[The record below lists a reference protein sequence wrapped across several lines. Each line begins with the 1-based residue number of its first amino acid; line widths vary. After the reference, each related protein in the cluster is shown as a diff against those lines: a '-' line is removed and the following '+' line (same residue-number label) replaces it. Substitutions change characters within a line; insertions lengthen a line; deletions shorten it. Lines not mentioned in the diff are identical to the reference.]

1 MTEQNATAIDESSIS
16 SLQVS
21 FEEDYLRQL
30 KDIENEDYQNSLP
43 KGGTSAPLMDDESS
57 TGLKR
62 ELNIEGGLKAK
73 KNLMFDITDVSVF
86 RLYFHLS
93 EPFEYFLMILGFIGS
108 LAAGASNPVMAYLTG
123 STTSDASSGTQDNIN
138 SMTEEQKQIFFA
150 EFKKTMDKKVREF
163 LYYGAAA
170 FVATFMS
177 NCFWEY
183 AALRQM
189 HHLKEK
195 YFARILMQE
204 QGWFDQNN
212 AYEFATKVQVQL
224 EQIELGVGEKFGT
237 IVECTATFIAGL
249 IIAFFSSWKLTLII
263 LCVAPFLA
271 ICLIYMVYSMRKFLF
286 LSRKAYETAGGV
298 AEEVLYNIKT
308 VVSFGHFDFEKQRFG
323 HYIDLVHKLDTRA
336 GFKMS
341 IASAGVNF
349 FYFMSYFA
357 AIMYARTLLTKDD
370 NNLKPGDVMTVCFA
384 TTMAV
389 SSFGMMAPNINIIQE
404 ACIAASDYFTLLN
417 RKEQIETSQ
426 SDYKPPRDSIK
437 GRIEFKNIQF
447 IYPSDENKK
456 KILDDLNLV
465 FEPGQKVALVGES
478 GCGKSTTV
486 NLIER
491 LYEPSSGEILL
502 DGVNINKYDLHY
514 LRSLIGYV
522 QQEPVLFNSPI
533 RDNIIFGRQE
543 LIDKEFGGDSEQLI
557 KSACKEAY
565 AKEFIDKF
573 PEKYDYVVGVKGSK
587 LSGGQKQRIAIA
599 RAILCKPKIL
609 ILDEA
614 TSALDNK
621 SEKKVQ
627 KALDNISNKNV
638 TTVIIAHRLSTIQ
651 NADVI
656 YAIKDGKVLEKGT
669 HEELLKLNGYYAGM
683 VKSQMDGTQKRKE
696 SLNKRD
702 RNSSVFSI
710 MSSNLEED
718 SDKGD
723 EIKKEKPK
731 KKKKLISV
739 QRGRIFSLYRNRKM
753 LVFLASLAS
762 FFAGAVMP
770 SAGFNLSNCI
780 NAFASGD
787 KDKIKKRGLFHACMY
802 LVIAVCSA
810 GFMMLK
816 IRNFRII
823 GSHLACSMRKLVIN
837 KYLGMHMGF
846 FDKEENAPGALLARL
861 SIDTTQLHCLILIM
875 IGDIVQ
881 TAGSVIVGFV
891 LGLIKDYR
899 LMLIALCFMPFI
911 IISNVVSHYT
921 KQGGRDSYRQINIE
935 AGGILSECV
944 INTKTIFSFNFQKEA
959 VRMYLKVLDL
969 AKKDFLRDAVLK
981 GIIIGIG
988 IFSTFCSKATIY
1000 HFASVFIRNETLV
1013 FEDMTVCVALSVT
1026 VSIGCA
1032 NGLRGL
1038 VFISQA
1044 QKSFDSIFRI
1054 LDTKTEI
1061 DVSKEG
1067 NENKISAKNI
1077 KGKIEFK
1084 NVTFAYP
1091 TKPDLNVLKGISF
1104 TIYPGQAAALVG
1116 YSGCGKSTIIQLLER
1131 FYDVQDGHGEIL
1143 IDDVNIKDYNL
1154 LELREKI
1161 GLVSQEPVLF
1171 KRSVYENILY
1181 GDLNANKD
1189 EVLEAAK
1196 RAHIE
1201 KFFDKDQMGT
1211 KEDPVS
1217 GGEKQRLAIARVFL
1231 KNPVILL
1238 LDEATSA
1245 LDKESEVEVQKSLF
1259 ELQKFRTS
1267 VSIAHR
1273 LSTIVDS
1280 DIIFVIENGN
1290 IVEQGKHQELLDLH
1304 GKYMTLYKLSNMQ

>member
-1 MTEQNATAIDESSIS
+1 MTEQNENTDESIS
-16 SLQVS
+16 SLKVS

-30 KDIENEDYQNSLP
+30 QDLENQNYIPTGST
-43 KGGTSAPLMDDESS
+43 GVPLIDDESS

-62 ELNIEGGLKAK
+62 ELNIEGGQKAK
-73 KNLMFDITDVSVF
+73 KNLMFDIKDVSVF

-93 EPFEYFLMILGFIGS
+93 EPLEYLLMILGFIGS
-108 LAAGASNPVMAYLTG
+108 VAAGAANPLMAYLTG
-123 STTSDASSGTQDNIN
+123 STTSEASSGTQGNID
-138 SMTEEQKQIFFA
+138 SMNDEEKKTFFA
-150 EFKKTMDKKVREF
+150 EFKKSMDKKVKEF
-163 LYYGAAA
+163 MYYGIAA

-177 NCFWEY
+177 NFFWEY
-183 AALRQM
+183 ASLRQM

-237 IVECTATFIAGL
+237 IVECIATFVAGL
-249 IIAFFSSWKLTLII
+249 IIAFFASWKLTLII

-271 ICLIYMVYSMRKFLF
+271 ISIIYMVSSMRKFIF

-323 HYIDLVHKLDTRA
+323 HYIDLVHRLDTQA
-336 GFKMS
+336 GCKIA
-341 IASAGVNF
+341 IASAGLNF

-357 AIMYARTLLTKDD
+357 AIIYARTLLTKDD
-370 NNLKPGDVMTVCFA
+370 NDIKPGDVMTVCFS

-389 SSFGMMAPNINIIQE
+389 ASFGMMAPNINIIQE
-404 ACIAASDYFTLLN
+404 ACIAASDYFTLLE
-417 RKEQIETSQ
+417 RKEQIDTSQ
-426 SDYKPPRDSIK
+426 STYKPPRDSVK

-447 IYPSDENKK
+447 TYPSDENKR

-465 FEPGQKVALVGES
+465 FEPGKKVALVGES

-491 LYEPSSGEILL
+491 LYEPTEGEVLL

-543 LIDKEFGGDSEQLI
+543 LIEREFGGDTEQLI
-557 KSACKEAY
+557 RSACKEAY
-565 AKEFIDKF
+565 AKEFIDKI

-621 SEKKVQ
+621 SEKNVQ
-627 KALDNISNKNV
+627 RALDNISHKNF
-638 TTVIIAHRLSTIQ
+638 TTLIIAHRLSTIQ

-683 VKSQMDGTQKRKE
+683 VKSQMDGTD
-696 SLNKRD
+696 NKKDNMNKKD
-702 RNSSVFSI
+702 RHSSVYSA
-710 MSSNLEED
+710 MSSNFENELNK
-718 SDKGD
+718 SDD

-753 LVFLASLAS
+753 LVFLASVAS

-802 LVIAVCSA
+802 IVIAVCSA
-810 GFMMLK
+810 GFMALK
-816 IRNFRII
+816 MRNFRII

-911 IISNVVSHYT
+911 IISAVVSHYT

-969 AKKDFLRDAVLK
+969 AKKDFLRDSILK
-981 GIIIGIG
+981 GVIIGIG

-1038 VFISQA
+1038 VFISKA

-1054 LDTKTEI
+1054 LDTKSEI

-1067 NENKISAKNI
+1067 NENKISAKNV

-1084 NVTFAYP
+1084 NVSFAYP

-1104 TIYPGQAAALVG
+1104 TILPGQAAALVG

-1131 FYDVQDGHGEIL
+1131 FYDVKDGQGEIL
-1143 IDDVNIKDYNL
+1143 IDDINIKDYNL

-1171 KRSVYENILY
+1171 KRNVYENILY

-1201 KFFDKDQMGT
+1201 KFFDKEQMGT

-1267 VSIAHR
+1267 ISIAHR

-1280 DIIFVIENGN
+1280 DIIFVVENGN

-1304 GKYMTLYKLSNMQ
+1304 GKYSTLYKFSNVQ

>member
-1 MTEQNATAIDESSIS
+1 MTEQNENTDESIS
-16 SLQVS
+16 SLKVS

-30 KDIENEDYQNSLP
+30 QDLENQNYIPTGST
-43 KGGTSAPLMDDESS
+43 GVPLIDDESS

-62 ELNIEGGLKAK
+62 ELNIEGGQKAK
-73 KNLMFDITDVSVF
+73 KNLMFDIKDVSVF

-93 EPFEYFLMILGFIGS
+93 EPLEYLLMILGFIGS
-108 LAAGASNPVMAYLTG
+108 VAAGAANPVMAYLTG
-123 STTSDASSGTQDNIN
+123 STTSEASSGTQGNID
-138 SMTEEQKQIFFA
+138 SMNDEEKKTFFA
-150 EFKKTMDKKVREF
+150 EFKKSMDKKVKEF
-163 LYYGAAA
+163 MYYGIAA

-177 NCFWEY
+177 NFFWEY
-183 AALRQM
+183 ASLRQM

-237 IVECTATFIAGL
+237 IVECIATFVAGL
-249 IIAFFSSWKLTLII
+249 IIAFFASWKLTLII

-271 ICLIYMVYSMRKFLF
+271 ISIIYMVSSMRKFIF

-323 HYIDLVHKLDTRA
+323 HYIDLVHRLDTQA
-336 GFKMS
+336 GCKIA
-341 IASAGVNF
+341 IASAGLNF

-357 AIMYARTLLTKDD
+357 AIIYARTLLTKDD
-370 NNLKPGDVMTVCFA
+370 NDIKPGDVMTVCFS

-389 SSFGMMAPNINIIQE
+389 ASFGMMAPNINIIQE
-404 ACIAASDYFTLLN
+404 ACIAASDYFTLLE
-417 RKEQIETSQ
+417 RKEQIDTSQ
-426 SDYKPPRDSIK
+426 STYKPPRDSVK

-447 IYPSDENKK
+447 TYPSDENKR

-491 LYEPSSGEILL
+491 LYEPTEGEVLL

-543 LIDKEFGGDSEQLI
+543 LIEREFGGDTEQLI
-557 KSACKEAY
+557 RSACKEAY
-565 AKEFIDKF
+565 AKEFIDKI

-621 SEKKVQ
+621 SEKNVQ
-627 KALDNISNKNV
+627 RALDNISNKNV

-683 VKSQMDGTQKRKE
+683 VKSQMDGTD
-696 SLNKRD
+696 NKKDNMNKKD
-702 RNSSVFSI
+702 RHSSVYSA
-710 MSSNLEED
+710 MSSNFENELNK
-718 SDKGD
+718 SDD

-753 LVFLASLAS
+753 LVFLASVAS

-802 LVIAVCSA
+802 IVIAVCSA
-810 GFMMLK
+810 GFMALK
-816 IRNFRII
+816 MRNFRII

-911 IISNVVSHYT
+911 IISAVVSHYT

-969 AKKDFLRDAVLK
+969 AKKDFLRDSILK
-981 GIIIGIG
+981 GVIIGIG

-1038 VFISQA
+1038 VFISKA

-1054 LDTKTEI
+1054 LDTKSEI

-1067 NENKISAKNI
+1067 NENKISAKKI

-1084 NVTFAYP
+1084 NVSFAYP

-1104 TIYPGQAAALVG
+1104 TILPGQAAALVG

-1131 FYDVQDGHGEIL
+1131 FYDVKDGQGEIL
-1143 IDDVNIKDYNL
+1143 IDDINIKDYNL

-1171 KRSVYENILY
+1171 KRNVYENILY

-1201 KFFDKDQMGT
+1201 KFFDKEQMGT

-1267 VSIAHR
+1267 ISIAHR

-1304 GKYMTLYKLSNMQ
+1304 GKYSTLYKFSNVQ

>member
-1 MTEQNATAIDESSIS
+1 
-16 SLQVS
+16 
-21 FEEDYLRQL
+21 
-30 KDIENEDYQNSLP
+30 
-43 KGGTSAPLMDDESS
+43 
-57 TGLKR
+57 
-62 ELNIEGGLKAK
+62 
-73 KNLMFDITDVSVF
+73 
-86 RLYFHLS
+86 
-93 EPFEYFLMILGFIGS
+93 
-108 LAAGASNPVMAYLTG
+108 MAYLTG
-123 STTSDASSGTQDNIN
+123 STTSEASSGTQGNID
-138 SMTEEQKQIFFA
+138 SMSEEEKNIFFA
-150 EFKKTMDKKVREF
+150 EFETSMDKKVREF
-163 LYYGAAA
+163 MYYGIAA

-177 NCFWEY
+177 NFFWEY
-183 AALRQM
+183 ASLRQM

-237 IVECTATFIAGL
+237 IVECIATFVAGL
-249 IIAFFSSWKLTLII
+249 IIAFFASWKLTLII

-271 ICLIYMVYSMRKFLF
+271 ISIIYMVSSMRKFIF

-323 HYIDLVHKLDTRA
+323 HYIDLVHRLDTQA
-336 GFKMS
+336 GCKIA
-341 IASAGVNF
+341 IASAGLNF

-357 AIMYARTLLTKDD
+357 AIIYARTLLTQDD
-370 NNLKPGDVMTVCFA
+370 NDIKPGDVMTVCFS

-389 SSFGMMAPNINIIQE
+389 ASFGMMAPNINIIQE
-404 ACIAASDYFTLLN
+404 ACIAASDYFTLLE
-417 RKEQIETSQ
+417 RKEQIDTSQ
-426 SDYKPPRDSIK
+426 STYKPPRDSVK

-447 IYPSDENKK
+447 TYPSDENKR

-491 LYEPSSGEILL
+491 LYEPTEGEVLL

-543 LIDKEFGGDSEQLI
+543 LIEREFGGDTEQLI
-557 KSACKEAY
+557 RSACKEAY
-565 AKEFIDKF
+565 AKEFIDKI

-621 SEKKVQ
+621 SEKNVQ
-627 KALDNISNKNV
+627 RALDNISNKNV

-683 VKSQMDGTQKRKE
+683 VKSQMDGTDNKE
-696 SLNKRD
+696 YKMDKKDRHSSVYSAMSSDFENELNKGD
-702 RNSSVFSI
+702 
-710 MSSNLEED
+710 
-718 SDKGD
+718 D

-753 LVFLASLAS
+753 LVFFASVAS

-802 LVIAVCSA
+802 IVIAVCAA
-810 GFMMLK
+810 GFMALK
-816 IRNFRII
+816 MRNFRII

-846 FDKEENAPGALLARL
+846 FDKEENAPGALLSRL

-911 IISNVVSHYT
+911 IISAVVSHYT

-969 AKKDFLRDAVLK
+969 AKKDFLRDSILK

-1038 VFISQA
+1038 VFISKA

-1054 LDTKTEI
+1054 LDTKSEI

-1084 NVTFAYP
+1084 NVSFAYP

-1104 TIYPGQAAALVG
+1104 IIHPGQAAALVG

-1131 FYDVQDGHGEIL
+1131 FYDVKDGQGEIL

-1171 KRSVYENILY
+1171 KRNVYENILY

-1201 KFFDKDQMGT
+1201 KFFDKEQMGT

-1267 VSIAHR
+1267 ISIAHR

-1290 IVEQGKHQELLDLH
+1290 IVEQGKHQELLDLQ
-1304 GKYMTLYKLSNMQ
+1304 GKYSKLYKFSNVQ

>member
-1 MTEQNATAIDESSIS
+1 MTEQNENTDESIS
-16 SLQVS
+16 SLKVS

-30 KDIENEDYQNSLP
+30 QDVENQNYIPTGST
-43 KGGTSAPLMDDESS
+43 GVPLIDDESS

-62 ELNIEGGLKAK
+62 ELNIEGGQKAK
-73 KNLMFDITDVSVF
+73 KNLMFDIKDVSVF

-93 EPFEYFLMILGFIGS
+93 EPLEYLLMILGFIGS
-108 LAAGASNPVMAYLTG
+108 VAAGAANPVMAYLTG
-123 STTSDASSGTQDNIN
+123 STTSEASSGTQGNID
-138 SMTEEQKQIFFA
+138 SMNDEEKKTFFA
-150 EFKKTMDKKVREF
+150 EFKKSMDKKVKEF
-163 LYYGAAA
+163 MYYGIAA

-177 NCFWEY
+177 NFFWEY
-183 AALRQM
+183 ASLRQM

-237 IVECTATFIAGL
+237 IVECIATFVAGL
-249 IIAFFSSWKLTLII
+249 IIAFFASWKLTLII

-271 ICLIYMVYSMRKFLF
+271 ISIIYMVSSMRKFIF

-308 VVSFGHFDFEKQRFG
+308 VVSFVHFDFEKQRFG
-323 HYIDLVHKLDTRA
+323 HYIDLVHRLDTQA
-336 GFKMS
+336 GCKIA
-341 IASAGVNF
+341 IASAGLNF

-357 AIMYARTLLTKDD
+357 AIIYARTLLTKDD
-370 NNLKPGDVMTVCFA
+370 NDIKPGDVMTVCFS

-389 SSFGMMAPNINIIQE
+389 ASFGMMAPNINIIQE
-404 ACIAASDYFTLLN
+404 ACIAASDYFTLLE
-417 RKEQIETSQ
+417 RKEQIDTSQ
-426 SDYKPPRDSIK
+426 STYKPPRDSVK

-447 IYPSDENKK
+447 TYPSDENKR

-491 LYEPSSGEILL
+491 LYEPTEGEVLL

-543 LIDKEFGGDSEQLI
+543 LIEREFGGDTEQLI
-557 KSACKEAY
+557 RSACKEAY
-565 AKEFIDKF
+565 AKEFIDKI

-621 SEKKVQ
+621 SEKNVQ
-627 KALDNISNKNV
+627 RALDNISNKNV

-683 VKSQMDGTQKRKE
+683 VKSQMDGTD
-696 SLNKRD
+696 NKKDNMNKKD
-702 RNSSVFSI
+702 RHSSVYSA
-710 MSSNLEED
+710 MSSNFENELNK
-718 SDKGD
+718 SDD

-753 LVFLASLAS
+753 LVFLASVAS

-802 LVIAVCSA
+802 IVIAVCSA
-810 GFMMLK
+810 GFMALK
-816 IRNFRII
+816 MRNFRII

-911 IISNVVSHYT
+911 IISAVVSHYT

-969 AKKDFLRDAVLK
+969 AKKDFLRDSILK
-981 GIIIGIG
+981 GVIIGIG

-1038 VFISQA
+1038 VFISKA

-1054 LDTKTEI
+1054 LDTKSEI

-1084 NVTFAYP
+1084 NVSFAYP

-1104 TIYPGQAAALVG
+1104 TILPGQAAALVG

-1131 FYDVQDGHGEIL
+1131 FYDVKDGQGEIL

-1171 KRSVYENILY
+1171 KRNVYENILY

-1201 KFFDKDQMGT
+1201 KFFDKEQMGT

-1267 VSIAHR
+1267 ISIAHR

-1304 GKYMTLYKLSNMQ
+1304 GKYSTLYKFSNVQ

>member
-1 MTEQNATAIDESSIS
+1 MTEQNENTDESIS
-16 SLQVS
+16 SLKVS

-30 KDIENEDYQNSLP
+30 QDVENQNYIPTGST
-43 KGGTSAPLMDDESS
+43 GVPLIDDESS

-62 ELNIEGGLKAK
+62 ELNIEGGQKAK
-73 KNLMFDITDVSVF
+73 KNLMFDIKDVSVF
-86 RLYFHLS
+86 LLYFHLS
-93 EPFEYFLMILGFIGS
+93 EPLEYLLMILGFIGS
-108 LAAGASNPVMAYLTG
+108 VAAGAANPVMAYLTG
-123 STTSDASSGTQDNIN
+123 STTSEASSGTQGNID
-138 SMTEEQKQIFFA
+138 SMNDEEKKTFFA
-150 EFKKTMDKKVREF
+150 EFKKSMDKKVKEF
-163 LYYGAAA
+163 MYYGIAA

-177 NCFWEY
+177 NFFWEY
-183 AALRQM
+183 ASLRQM

-237 IVECTATFIAGL
+237 IVECIATFVAGL
-249 IIAFFSSWKLTLII
+249 IIAFFASWKLTLII

-271 ICLIYMVYSMRKFLF
+271 ISIIYMVSSMRKFIF

-323 HYIDLVHKLDTRA
+323 HYIDLVHRLDTQA
-336 GFKMS
+336 GCKIA
-341 IASAGVNF
+341 IASAGLNF

-357 AIMYARTLLTKDD
+357 AIIYARTLLTKDD
-370 NNLKPGDVMTVCFA
+370 NDIKPGDVMTVCFS

-389 SSFGMMAPNINIIQE
+389 ASFGMMAPNINIIQE
-404 ACIAASDYFTLLN
+404 ACIAASDYFTLLE
-417 RKEQIETSQ
+417 RKEQIDTSQ
-426 SDYKPPRDSIK
+426 STYKPPRDSVK

-447 IYPSDENKK
+447 TYPSDENKR

-491 LYEPSSGEILL
+491 LYEPTEGEVLL

-543 LIDKEFGGDSEQLI
+543 LIEREFGGDTEQLI
-557 KSACKEAY
+557 RSACKEAY
-565 AKEFIDKF
+565 AKEFIDKI

-621 SEKKVQ
+621 SEKNVQ
-627 KALDNISNKNV
+627 RALDNISNKNV

-669 HEELLKLNGYYAGM
+669 HEELLKLNGYYEGM
-683 VKSQMDGTQKRKE
+683 VKSQMDGTD
-696 SLNKRD
+696 NKKDNMNKKD
-702 RNSSVFSI
+702 RHSSVYSA
-710 MSSNLEED
+710 MSSNFENELNK
-718 SDKGD
+718 SDD

-753 LVFLASLAS
+753 LVFLASVAS

-802 LVIAVCSA
+802 IVIAVCSA
-810 GFMMLK
+810 GFMALK
-816 IRNFRII
+816 MRNFRII

-911 IISNVVSHYT
+911 IISAVVSHYT

-969 AKKDFLRDAVLK
+969 AKKDFLRDSILK
-981 GIIIGIG
+981 GVIIGIG

-1038 VFISQA
+1038 VFISKA

-1054 LDTKTEI
+1054 LDTKSEI

-1084 NVTFAYP
+1084 NVSFAYP

-1104 TIYPGQAAALVG
+1104 TILPGQAAALVG

-1131 FYDVQDGHGEIL
+1131 FYDVKDGQGEIL
-1143 IDDVNIKDYNL
+1143 IDDINIKDYNL

-1171 KRSVYENILY
+1171 KRNVYENILY

-1201 KFFDKDQMGT
+1201 KFFDKEQMGT

-1267 VSIAHR
+1267 ISIAHR

-1304 GKYMTLYKLSNMQ
+1304 GKYSTLYKFSNVQ

>member
-1 MTEQNATAIDESSIS
+1 MTEQNENTDESIS
-16 SLQVS
+16 SLKVS

-30 KDIENEDYQNSLP
+30 QDVENQNYIPTGST
-43 KGGTSAPLMDDESS
+43 GVPLIDDESS

-62 ELNIEGGLKAK
+62 ELNIEGGQKAK
-73 KNLMFDITDVSVF
+73 KNLMFDIKDVSVF

-93 EPFEYFLMILGFIGS
+93 EPLEYLLMILGFIGS
-108 LAAGASNPVMAYLTG
+108 VAAGAANPVMAYLTG
-123 STTSDASSGTQDNIN
+123 STTSEASSGTQGNID
-138 SMTEEQKQIFFA
+138 SMNDEEKKTFFA
-150 EFKKTMDKKVREF
+150 EFKKSMDKKVKEF
-163 LYYGAAA
+163 MYYGIAA

-177 NCFWEY
+177 NFFWEY
-183 AALRQM
+183 ASLRQM

-237 IVECTATFIAGL
+237 IVECIATFVAGL
-249 IIAFFSSWKLTLII
+249 IIAFFASWKLTLII

-271 ICLIYMVYSMRKFLF
+271 ISIIYMVSSMRKFIF

-323 HYIDLVHKLDTRA
+323 HYIDLVHRLDTQA
-336 GFKMS
+336 GCKIA
-341 IASAGVNF
+341 IASAGLNF

-357 AIMYARTLLTKDD
+357 AIIYARTLLTKDD
-370 NNLKPGDVMTVCFA
+370 NDIKPGDVMTVCFS

-389 SSFGMMAPNINIIQE
+389 ASFGMMAPNINIIQE
-404 ACIAASDYFTLLN
+404 ACIAASDYFTLLE
-417 RKEQIETSQ
+417 RKEQIDTSQ
-426 SDYKPPRDSIK
+426 STYKPPRDSVK

-447 IYPSDENKK
+447 TYPSDENKR

-491 LYEPSSGEILL
+491 LYEPTEGEVLL

-543 LIDKEFGGDSEQLI
+543 LIEREFGGDTEQLI
-557 KSACKEAY
+557 RSACKEAY
-565 AKEFIDKF
+565 AKEFIDKI

-621 SEKKVQ
+621 SEKNVQ
-627 KALDNISNKNV
+627 RALDNISNKNV

-683 VKSQMDGTQKRKE
+683 VKSQMDGTD
-696 SLNKRD
+696 NKKDNMNKKD
-702 RNSSVFSI
+702 RHSSVYSA
-710 MSSNLEED
+710 MSSNFENELNK
-718 SDKGD
+718 SDD

-753 LVFLASLAS
+753 LVFLASVAS

-802 LVIAVCSA
+802 IVIAVCSA
-810 GFMMLK
+810 GFMALK
-816 IRNFRII
+816 MRNFRII

-911 IISNVVSHYT
+911 IISAVVSHYT

-969 AKKDFLRDAVLK
+969 AKKDFLRDSILK
-981 GIIIGIG
+981 GVIIGIG

-1038 VFISQA
+1038 VFISKA

-1054 LDTKTEI
+1054 LDTKSEI

-1084 NVTFAYP
+1084 NVSFAYP

-1104 TIYPGQAAALVG
+1104 TILPGQAAALVG

-1131 FYDVQDGHGEIL
+1131 FYDVKDGQGEIL
-1143 IDDVNIKDYNL
+1143 IDDINIKDYNL

-1171 KRSVYENILY
+1171 KRNVYENILY

-1201 KFFDKDQMGT
+1201 KFFDKEQMGT

-1267 VSIAHR
+1267 ISIAHR

-1304 GKYMTLYKLSNMQ
+1304 GKYSTLYKFSNVQ

>member
-1 MTEQNATAIDESSIS
+1 MTEQNENTDESIS
-16 SLQVS
+16 SLKVS

-30 KDIENEDYQNSLP
+30 QDVENQNYIPTGST
-43 KGGTSAPLMDDESS
+43 GVPLIDDESS

-62 ELNIEGGLKAK
+62 ELNIEGGQKAK
-73 KNLMFDITDVSVF
+73 KNLMFDIKDVSVF

-93 EPFEYFLMILGFIGS
+93 EPLEYLLMILGFIGS
-108 LAAGASNPVMAYLTG
+108 VAAGAANPVMAYLTG
-123 STTSDASSGTQDNIN
+123 STTSEASSGTQGNID
-138 SMTEEQKQIFFA
+138 SMSDEEKKTFFA
-150 EFKKTMDKKVREF
+150 EFKKSMDKKVKEF
-163 LYYGAAA
+163 MYYGIAA

-177 NCFWEY
+177 NFFWEY
-183 AALRQM
+183 ASLRQM

-237 IVECTATFIAGL
+237 IVECIATFVAGL
-249 IIAFFSSWKLTLII
+249 IIAFFASWKLTLII

-271 ICLIYMVYSMRKFLF
+271 ISIIYMVSSMRKFIF

-323 HYIDLVHKLDTRA
+323 HYIDLVHRLDTQA
-336 GFKMS
+336 GCKIA
-341 IASAGVNF
+341 IASAGLNF

-357 AIMYARTLLTKDD
+357 AIIYARTLLTKDD
-370 NNLKPGDVMTVCFA
+370 NDIKPGDVMTVCFS

-389 SSFGMMAPNINIIQE
+389 ASFGMMAPNINIIQE
-404 ACIAASDYFTLLN
+404 ACIAASDYFTLLE
-417 RKEQIETSQ
+417 RKEQIDTSQ
-426 SDYKPPRDSIK
+426 STYKPPRDSVK

-447 IYPSDENKK
+447 TYPSDENKR

-491 LYEPSSGEILL
+491 LYEPTEGEVLL

-543 LIDKEFGGDSEQLI
+543 LIEREFGGDTEQLI
-557 KSACKEAY
+557 RSACKEAY
-565 AKEFIDKF
+565 AKEFIDKI

-621 SEKKVQ
+621 SEKNVQ
-627 KALDNISNKNV
+627 RALDNISNKNV

-683 VKSQMDGTQKRKE
+683 VKSQMDGTD
-696 SLNKRD
+696 NKKDNMNKKD
-702 RNSSVFSI
+702 RHSSVYSA
-710 MSSNLEED
+710 MSSNFENELNKND
-718 SDKGD
+718 D

-753 LVFLASLAS
+753 LVFLASVAS

-802 LVIAVCSA
+802 IVIAVCSA
-810 GFMMLK
+810 GFMALK
-816 IRNFRII
+816 MRNFRII

-911 IISNVVSHYT
+911 IISAVVSHYT

-969 AKKDFLRDAVLK
+969 AKKDFLRDSILK
-981 GIIIGIG
+981 GVIIGIG
-988 IFSTFCSKATIY
+988 FFSTFCSKATIY

-1038 VFISQA
+1038 VFISKA

-1054 LDTKTEI
+1054 LDTKSEI

-1084 NVTFAYP
+1084 NVSFAYP

-1104 TIYPGQAAALVG
+1104 TILPGQAAALVG

-1131 FYDVQDGHGEIL
+1131 FYDVKDGQGEIL
-1143 IDDVNIKDYNL
+1143 IDDINIKDYNL

-1171 KRSVYENILY
+1171 KRNVYENILY

-1201 KFFDKDQMGT
+1201 KFFDKEQMGT

-1267 VSIAHR
+1267 ISIAHR

-1304 GKYMTLYKLSNMQ
+1304 GKYSTLYKFSNVQ

>member
-1 MTEQNATAIDESSIS
+1 MTEQNENTDESIS
-16 SLQVS
+16 SLKVS

-30 KDIENEDYQNSLP
+30 QDLENQNYIPTGST
-43 KGGTSAPLMDDESS
+43 GVPLIDDESS

-62 ELNIEGGLKAK
+62 ELNIEGGQKAK
-73 KNLMFDITDVSVF
+73 KNLMFDIKDVSVF

-93 EPFEYFLMILGFIGS
+93 EPLEYLLMILGFIGS
-108 LAAGASNPVMAYLTG
+108 VAAGAANPVMAYLTG
-123 STTSDASSGTQDNIN
+123 STTSEASSGTQGNID
-138 SMTEEQKQIFFA
+138 SMNDEEKKTFFA
-150 EFKKTMDKKVREF
+150 EFKKSMDKKVKEF
-163 LYYGAAA
+163 MYYGIAA

-177 NCFWEY
+177 NFFWEY
-183 AALRQM
+183 ASLRQM

-237 IVECTATFIAGL
+237 IVECIATFVAGL
-249 IIAFFSSWKLTLII
+249 IIAFFASWKLTLII

-271 ICLIYMVYSMRKFLF
+271 ISIIYMVSSMRKFIF

-323 HYIDLVHKLDTRA
+323 HYIDLVHRLDTQA
-336 GFKMS
+336 GCKIA
-341 IASAGVNF
+341 IASAGLNF

-357 AIMYARTLLTKDD
+357 AIIYARTLLTKDD
-370 NNLKPGDVMTVCFA
+370 NDIKPGDVMTVCFS

-389 SSFGMMAPNINIIQE
+389 ASFGMMAPNINIIQE
-404 ACIAASDYFTLLN
+404 ACIAASDYFTLLE
-417 RKEQIETSQ
+417 RKEQIDTSQ
-426 SDYKPPRDSIK
+426 STYKPPRDSVK

-447 IYPSDENKK
+447 TYPSDENKR

-491 LYEPSSGEILL
+491 LYEPTEGEVLL

-543 LIDKEFGGDSEQLI
+543 LIEREFGGDTEQLI
-557 KSACKEAY
+557 RSACKEAY
-565 AKEFIDKF
+565 AKEFIDKI

-621 SEKKVQ
+621 SEKNVQ
-627 KALDNISNKNV
+627 RALDNISNKNV

-683 VKSQMDGTQKRKE
+683 IKSQMDGTD
-696 SLNKRD
+696 NKKDNMNKKD
-702 RNSSVFSI
+702 RHSSVYSA
-710 MSSNLEED
+710 MSSNFENELNK
-718 SDKGD
+718 SDD

-753 LVFLASLAS
+753 LVFLASVAS

-802 LVIAVCSA
+802 IVIAVCSA
-810 GFMMLK
+810 GFMALK
-816 IRNFRII
+816 MRNFRII

-911 IISNVVSHYT
+911 IISAVVSHYT

-969 AKKDFLRDAVLK
+969 AKKDFLRDSILK
-981 GIIIGIG
+981 GVIIGIG

-1038 VFISQA
+1038 VFISKA

-1054 LDTKTEI
+1054 LDTKSEI

-1084 NVTFAYP
+1084 NVSFAYP

-1104 TIYPGQAAALVG
+1104 TILPGQAAALVG

-1131 FYDVQDGHGEIL
+1131 FYDVKDGQGEIL
-1143 IDDVNIKDYNL
+1143 IDDINIKDYNL

-1171 KRSVYENILY
+1171 KRNVYENILY

-1201 KFFDKDQMGT
+1201 KFFDKEQMGT

-1267 VSIAHR
+1267 ISIAHR

-1304 GKYMTLYKLSNMQ
+1304 GKYSTLYKFSNVQ

>member
-1 MTEQNATAIDESSIS
+1 MTEQNENTDESIS
-16 SLQVS
+16 SLKVS

-30 KDIENEDYQNSLP
+30 QDVENQNYIPTGST
-43 KGGTSAPLMDDESS
+43 GVPLIDDESS

-62 ELNIEGGLKAK
+62 DLNIEGGQKAK
-73 KNLMFDITDVSVF
+73 KNLMFDIKDVSVF

-93 EPFEYFLMILGFIGS
+93 EPLEYLLMILGFIGS
-108 LAAGASNPVMAYLTG
+108 VAAGAANPVMAYLTG
-123 STTSDASSGTQDNIN
+123 STTSEASSGTQGNID
-138 SMTEEQKQIFFA
+138 SMSDEEKKTFFA
-150 EFKKTMDKKVREF
+150 EFKKSMDKKVKEF
-163 LYYGAAA
+163 MYYGIAA

-177 NCFWEY
+177 NFFWEY
-183 AALRQM
+183 ASLRQM

-237 IVECTATFIAGL
+237 IVECIATFVAGL
-249 IIAFFSSWKLTLII
+249 IIAFFASWKLTLII

-271 ICLIYMVYSMRKFLF
+271 ISIIYMVSSMRKFIF

-323 HYIDLVHKLDTRA
+323 HYIDLVHRLDTQA
-336 GFKMS
+336 GCKIA
-341 IASAGVNF
+341 IASAGLNF

-357 AIMYARTLLTKDD
+357 AIIYARTLLTKDD
-370 NNLKPGDVMTVCFA
+370 NDIKPGDVMTVCFS

-389 SSFGMMAPNINIIQE
+389 ASFGMMAPNINIIQE
-404 ACIAASDYFTLLN
+404 ACIAASDYFTLLE
-417 RKEQIETSQ
+417 RKEQIDTSQ
-426 SDYKPPRDSIK
+426 STYKPPRDSVK

-447 IYPSDENKK
+447 TYPSDENKR

-491 LYEPSSGEILL
+491 LYEPTEGEVLL

-543 LIDKEFGGDSEQLI
+543 LIEREFGGDTEQLI
-557 KSACKEAY
+557 RSACKEAY
-565 AKEFIDKF
+565 AKEFIDKI

-621 SEKKVQ
+621 SEKNVQ
-627 KALDNISNKNV
+627 RALDNISNKNV

-683 VKSQMDGTQKRKE
+683 VKSQMDGTD
-696 SLNKRD
+696 NKKDNMNKKD
-702 RNSSVFSI
+702 RHSSVYST
-710 MSSNLEED
+710 MSSNFENELNK
-718 SDKGD
+718 SDD

-753 LVFLASLAS
+753 LVFLASVAS

-802 LVIAVCSA
+802 IVIAVCSA
-810 GFMMLK
+810 GFMALK
-816 IRNFRII
+816 MRNFRII

-911 IISNVVSHYT
+911 IISAVVSHYT

-969 AKKDFLRDAVLK
+969 AKKDFLRDSILK
-981 GIIIGIG
+981 GVIIGIG

-1038 VFISQA
+1038 VFISKA

-1054 LDTKTEI
+1054 LDTKSEI

-1067 NENKISAKNI
+1067 NESKISAKNI

-1084 NVTFAYP
+1084 NVSFAYP

-1104 TIYPGQAAALVG
+1104 TILPGQAAALVG

-1131 FYDVQDGHGEIL
+1131 FYDVKDGQGEIL
-1143 IDDVNIKDYNL
+1143 IDDINIKDYNL

-1171 KRSVYENILY
+1171 KRNVYENILY

-1201 KFFDKDQMGT
+1201 KFFDKEQMGT

-1267 VSIAHR
+1267 ISIAHR

-1304 GKYMTLYKLSNMQ
+1304 GKYSTLYKFSNVQ

>member
-1 MTEQNATAIDESSIS
+1 MTEQNENTDESIS
-16 SLQVS
+16 SLKVS

-30 KDIENEDYQNSLP
+30 QDVENQNYIPTGST
-43 KGGTSAPLMDDESS
+43 GVPLIDDESS

-62 ELNIEGGLKAK
+62 ELNIEGGQKAK
-73 KNLMFDITDVSVF
+73 KNLMFDIKDVSVF

-93 EPFEYFLMILGFIGS
+93 EPLEYLLMILGFIGS
-108 LAAGASNPVMAYLTG
+108 VAAGAANPVMAYLTG
-123 STTSDASSGTQDNIN
+123 STTSEASSGTQGNID
-138 SMTEEQKQIFFA
+138 SMNDEEKKTFFA
-150 EFKKTMDKKVREF
+150 EFKKSMDKKVKEF
-163 LYYGAAA
+163 MYYGIAA

-177 NCFWEY
+177 NFFWEY
-183 AALRQM
+183 ASLRQM

-237 IVECTATFIAGL
+237 IVECIATFVAGL
-249 IIAFFSSWKLTLII
+249 IIAFFVSWKLTLII

-271 ICLIYMVYSMRKFLF
+271 ISIIYMVSSMRKFIF

-323 HYIDLVHKLDTRA
+323 HYIDLVHRLDTQA
-336 GFKMS
+336 GCKIA
-341 IASAGVNF
+341 IASAGLNF

-357 AIMYARTLLTKDD
+357 AIIYARTLLTKDD
-370 NNLKPGDVMTVCFA
+370 NDIKPGDVMTVCFS

-389 SSFGMMAPNINIIQE
+389 ASFGMMAPNINIIQE
-404 ACIAASDYFTLLN
+404 ACIAASDYFTLLE
-417 RKEQIETSQ
+417 RKEQIDTSQ
-426 SDYKPPRDSIK
+426 STYKPPRDSVK

-447 IYPSDENKK
+447 TYPSDENKR

-491 LYEPSSGEILL
+491 LYEPTEGEVLL

-543 LIDKEFGGDSEQLI
+543 LIEREFGGDTEQLI
-557 KSACKEAY
+557 RSACKEAY
-565 AKEFIDKF
+565 AKEFIDKI

-621 SEKKVQ
+621 SEKNVQ
-627 KALDNISNKNV
+627 RALDNISNKNV

-683 VKSQMDGTQKRKE
+683 VKSQMDGTD
-696 SLNKRD
+696 NKKDNMNKKD
-702 RNSSVFSI
+702 RHSSVYSA
-710 MSSNLEED
+710 MSSNFENELNK
-718 SDKGD
+718 SDD

-753 LVFLASLAS
+753 LVFLASVAS

-802 LVIAVCSA
+802 IVIAVCSA
-810 GFMMLK
+810 GFMALK
-816 IRNFRII
+816 MRNFRII

-911 IISNVVSHYT
+911 IISAVVSHYT

-969 AKKDFLRDAVLK
+969 AKKDFLRDSILK
-981 GIIIGIG
+981 GVIIGIG

-1038 VFISQA
+1038 VFISKA

-1054 LDTKTEI
+1054 LDTKSEI

-1067 NENKISAKNI
+1067 NENKISAKKI

-1084 NVTFAYP
+1084 NVSFAYP

-1104 TIYPGQAAALVG
+1104 TILPGQAAALVG

-1131 FYDVQDGHGEIL
+1131 FYDVKDGQGEIL
-1143 IDDVNIKDYNL
+1143 IDDINIKDYNL

-1171 KRSVYENILY
+1171 KRNVYENILY

-1201 KFFDKDQMGT
+1201 KFFDKEQMGT

-1267 VSIAHR
+1267 ISIAHR

-1290 IVEQGKHQELLDLH
+1290 IVEQGKHQELFTWEIFDVV
-1304 GKYMTLYKLSNMQ
+1304 

>member
-1 MTEQNATAIDESSIS
+1 MTEQNENTDESIS
-16 SLQVS
+16 SLKVS

-30 KDIENEDYQNSLP
+30 QDVENQNYIPTGST
-43 KGGTSAPLMDDESS
+43 GVPLIDDESS

-62 ELNIEGGLKAK
+62 ELNIEGGQKAK
-73 KNLMFDITDVSVF
+73 KNLMFDIKDVSVF

-93 EPFEYFLMILGFIGS
+93 EPLEYLLMILGFIGS
-108 LAAGASNPVMAYLTG
+108 VAAGAANPVMAYLTG
-123 STTSDASSGTQDNIN
+123 STTNEASSGTQGNID
-138 SMTEEQKQIFFA
+138 SMSDEEKKTFFA
-150 EFKKTMDKKVREF
+150 EFKKSMDKKVKEF
-163 LYYGAAA
+163 MYYGIAA

-177 NCFWEY
+177 NFFWEY
-183 AALRQM
+183 ASLRQM

-237 IVECTATFIAGL
+237 IVECIATFVAGL
-249 IIAFFSSWKLTLII
+249 IIAFFASWKLTLII

-271 ICLIYMVYSMRKFLF
+271 ISIIYMVSSMRKFIF

-323 HYIDLVHKLDTRA
+323 HYIDLVHRLDTQA
-336 GFKMS
+336 GCKIA
-341 IASAGVNF
+341 IASAGLNF

-357 AIMYARTLLTKDD
+357 AIIYARTLLTKDD
-370 NNLKPGDVMTVCFA
+370 NDIKPGDVMTVCFS

-389 SSFGMMAPNINIIQE
+389 ASFGMMAPNINIIQE
-404 ACIAASDYFTLLN
+404 ACIAASDYFTLLE
-417 RKEQIETSQ
+417 RKEQIDTSQ
-426 SDYKPPRDSIK
+426 STYKPPRDSVK

-447 IYPSDENKK
+447 TYPSDENKR

-491 LYEPSSGEILL
+491 LYEPTEGEVLL

-543 LIDKEFGGDSEQLI
+543 LIEREFGGDTEQLI
-557 KSACKEAY
+557 RSACKEAY
-565 AKEFIDKF
+565 AKEFIDKI

-621 SEKKVQ
+621 SEKNVQ
-627 KALDNISNKNV
+627 RALDNISNKNV

-683 VKSQMDGTQKRKE
+683 VKSQMDGTD
-696 SLNKRD
+696 NKKDNMNKKD
-702 RNSSVFSI
+702 RHSSVYSA
-710 MSSNLEED
+710 MSSNFENELNK
-718 SDKGD
+718 SDD

-753 LVFLASLAS
+753 LVFLASVAS

-802 LVIAVCSA
+802 IVIAVCSA
-810 GFMMLK
+810 GFMALK
-816 IRNFRII
+816 MRNFRII

-911 IISNVVSHYT
+911 IISAVVSHYT

-969 AKKDFLRDAVLK
+969 AKKDFLRDSILK
-981 GIIIGIG
+981 GVIIGIG

-1038 VFISQA
+1038 VFISKA

-1054 LDTKTEI
+1054 LDTKSEI

-1084 NVTFAYP
+1084 NVSFAYP

-1104 TIYPGQAAALVG
+1104 TILPGQAAALVG

-1131 FYDVQDGHGEIL
+1131 FYDVKDGQGEIL
-1143 IDDVNIKDYNL
+1143 IDDINIKDYNL

-1171 KRSVYENILY
+1171 KRNVYENILY

-1201 KFFDKDQMGT
+1201 KFFDKEQMGT

-1267 VSIAHR
+1267 ISIAHR

-1304 GKYMTLYKLSNMQ
+1304 GKYSTLYKFSNVQ

>member
-1 MTEQNATAIDESSIS
+1 MTEQNENTDESIS
-16 SLQVS
+16 SLKVS

-30 KDIENEDYQNSLP
+30 QDVENQNYIPTGST
-43 KGGTSAPLMDDESS
+43 GVPLIDDESS

-62 ELNIEGGLKAK
+62 ELNIEGGQKAK
-73 KNLMFDITDVSVF
+73 KNLMFDIKDVSVF

-93 EPFEYFLMILGFIGS
+93 EPLEYLLMILGFIGS
-108 LAAGASNPVMAYLTG
+108 VAAGAANPVMAYLTG
-123 STTSDASSGTQDNIN
+123 STTSEASTGTQGNID
-138 SMTEEQKQIFFA
+138 SMSDEEKKTFFA
-150 EFKKTMDKKVREF
+150 EFKKSMDKKVKEF
-163 LYYGAAA
+163 MYYGIAA

-177 NCFWEY
+177 NFFWEY
-183 AALRQM
+183 ASLRQM

-237 IVECTATFIAGL
+237 IVECIATFVAGL
-249 IIAFFSSWKLTLII
+249 IIAFFASWKLTLII

-271 ICLIYMVYSMRKFLF
+271 ISIIYMVSSMRKFIF

-323 HYIDLVHKLDTRA
+323 HYIDLVHRLDTQA
-336 GFKMS
+336 GCKIA
-341 IASAGVNF
+341 IASAGLNF

-357 AIMYARTLLTKDD
+357 AIIYARTLLTKDD
-370 NNLKPGDVMTVCFA
+370 NDIKPGDVMTVCFS

-389 SSFGMMAPNINIIQE
+389 ASFGMMAPNINIIQE
-404 ACIAASDYFTLLN
+404 ACIAASDYFTLLE
-417 RKEQIETSQ
+417 RKEQIDTSQ
-426 SDYKPPRDSIK
+426 STYKPPRDSVK

-447 IYPSDENKK
+447 TYPSDENKR
-456 KILDDLNLV
+456 KILDYLNLV

-491 LYEPSSGEILL
+491 LYEPTEGEVLL

-543 LIDKEFGGDSEQLI
+543 LIEREFGGDTEQLI
-557 KSACKEAY
+557 RSACKEAY
-565 AKEFIDKF
+565 AKEFIDKI

-621 SEKKVQ
+621 SEKNVQ
-627 KALDNISNKNV
+627 RALDNISNKNV

-683 VKSQMDGTQKRKE
+683 VKSQMDGTD
-696 SLNKRD
+696 NKKDNMNKKD
-702 RNSSVFSI
+702 RHSSVYSA
-710 MSSNLEED
+710 MSSNFENELNK
-718 SDKGD
+718 SDD

-753 LVFLASLAS
+753 LVFLASVAS

-802 LVIAVCSA
+802 IVIAVCSA
-810 GFMMLK
+810 GFMALK
-816 IRNFRII
+816 MRNFRII

-911 IISNVVSHYT
+911 IISAVVSHYT

-969 AKKDFLRDAVLK
+969 AKKDFLRDSILK
-981 GIIIGIG
+981 GVIIGIG

-1038 VFISQA
+1038 VFISKA

-1054 LDTKTEI
+1054 LDTKSEI

-1084 NVTFAYP
+1084 NVSFAYP

-1104 TIYPGQAAALVG
+1104 TILPGQAAALVG

-1131 FYDVQDGHGEIL
+1131 FYDVKDGQGEIL
-1143 IDDVNIKDYNL
+1143 IDDINIKDYNL

-1171 KRSVYENILY
+1171 KRNVYENILY

-1201 KFFDKDQMGT
+1201 KFFDKEQMGT

-1267 VSIAHR
+1267 ISIAHR

-1304 GKYMTLYKLSNMQ
+1304 GKYSTLYKFSNVQ

>member
-1 MTEQNATAIDESSIS
+1 MTEQNENTDESIS
-16 SLQVS
+16 SLKVS

-30 KDIENEDYQNSLP
+30 QDVENQNYIPTGST
-43 KGGTSAPLMDDESS
+43 GVPLIDDESS

-62 ELNIEGGLKAK
+62 ELNIEGGQKAK
-73 KNLMFDITDVSVF
+73 KNLMFGIKDVSVF

-93 EPFEYFLMILGFIGS
+93 EPLEYFLMIFGFIGS
-108 LAAGASNPVMAYLTG
+108 VAAGAANPVMAYLTG
-123 STTSDASSGTQDNIN
+123 STTSEASSGTQGNID
-138 SMTEEQKQIFFA
+138 SMSEEEKKTFFA
-150 EFKKTMDKKVREF
+150 EFETSMDKKVREF
-163 LYYGAAA
+163 MYYGIAA

-177 NCFWEY
+177 NFFWEY
-183 AALRQM
+183 ASLRQM

-237 IVECTATFIAGL
+237 IVECIATFVAGL
-249 IIAFFSSWKLTLII
+249 IIAFFASWKLTLII

-271 ICLIYMVYSMRKFLF
+271 ISIIYMVSSMRKFIF

-323 HYIDLVHKLDTRA
+323 HYIDLVHRLDTQA
-336 GFKMS
+336 GCKIA
-341 IASAGVNF
+341 IASAGLNF

-357 AIMYARTLLTKDD
+357 AIIYARTLLTQDD
-370 NNLKPGDVMTVCFA
+370 NDIKPGDVMTVCFS

-389 SSFGMMAPNINIIQE
+389 ASFGMMAPNINIIQE
-404 ACIAASDYFTLLN
+404 ACIAASDYFTLLE
-417 RKEQIETSQ
+417 RKDQIDTSQ
-426 SDYKPPRDSIK
+426 STYKPPRDSVK

-447 IYPSDENKK
+447 TYPSDENKR

-491 LYEPSSGEILL
+491 LYEPTEGEVLL

-543 LIDKEFGGDSEQLI
+543 LIEREFGGDTEQLI
-557 KSACKEAY
+557 RSACKEAY
-565 AKEFIDKF
+565 AKEFIDKI

-621 SEKKVQ
+621 SEKNVQ
-627 KALDNISNKNV
+627 RALDNISNKNV

-683 VKSQMDGTQKRKE
+683 VKSQMDGTDNKE
-696 SLNKRD
+696 YKMDKKDRHSSIYSAMSSDFENELNKGD
-702 RNSSVFSI
+702 
-710 MSSNLEED
+710 
-718 SDKGD
+718 D

-753 LVFLASLAS
+753 LVFFASVAS

-802 LVIAVCSA
+802 IVIAVCAA
-810 GFMMLK
+810 GFMALK
-816 IRNFRII
+816 MRNFRII

-846 FDKEENAPGALLARL
+846 FDKEENAPGALLSRL

-875 IGDIVQ
+875 IGDIVH

-911 IISNVVSHYT
+911 IISAVVSHYT

-969 AKKDFLRDAVLK
+969 AKKDFLRDSILK

-1038 VFISQA
+1038 VFISKA

-1054 LDTKTEI
+1054 LDTKSEI

-1084 NVTFAYP
+1084 NVSFAYP

-1104 TIYPGQAAALVG
+1104 IIHPGQAAALVG

-1131 FYDVQDGHGEIL
+1131 FYDVKDGQGEIL

-1171 KRSVYENILY
+1171 KRNVYENILY

-1201 KFFDKDQMGT
+1201 KFFDKEQMGT

-1267 VSIAHR
+1267 ISIAHR

-1290 IVEQGKHQELLDLH
+1290 IVEQGKHQELLDLQ
-1304 GKYMTLYKLSNMQ
+1304 GKYSKLYKFSNVQ

>member
-1 MTEQNATAIDESSIS
+1 MTEQNENTDESIS
-16 SLQVS
+16 SLKVS

-30 KDIENEDYQNSLP
+30 QDLENQNYIPTGST
-43 KGGTSAPLMDDESS
+43 GVPLIDDESS

-62 ELNIEGGLKAK
+62 ELNIEGGQKAK
-73 KNLMFDITDVSVF
+73 KNLMFDIKDVSVF

-93 EPFEYFLMILGFIGS
+93 EPLEYLLMILGFIGS
-108 LAAGASNPVMAYLTG
+108 VAAGAANPVMAYLTG
-123 STTSDASSGTQDNIN
+123 STTNEASSGTQGNID
-138 SMTEEQKQIFFA
+138 SMNDEEKKTFFA
-150 EFKKTMDKKVREF
+150 EFKKSMDKKVKEF
-163 LYYGAAA
+163 MYYGIAA

-177 NCFWEY
+177 NFFWEY
-183 AALRQM
+183 ASLRQM

-237 IVECTATFIAGL
+237 IVECIATFVAGL
-249 IIAFFSSWKLTLII
+249 IIAFFASWKLTLII

-271 ICLIYMVYSMRKFLF
+271 ISIIYMVSSMRKFIF

-323 HYIDLVHKLDTRA
+323 HYIDLVHRLDTQA
-336 GFKMS
+336 GCKIA
-341 IASAGVNF
+341 IASAGLNF

-357 AIMYARTLLTKDD
+357 AIIYARTLLTKDD
-370 NNLKPGDVMTVCFA
+370 NDIKPGDVMTVCFS

-389 SSFGMMAPNINIIQE
+389 ASFGMMAPNINIIQE
-404 ACIAASDYFTLLN
+404 ACIAASDYFTLLE
-417 RKEQIETSQ
+417 RKEQIDTSQ
-426 SDYKPPRDSIK
+426 STYKPPRDSVK

-447 IYPSDENKK
+447 TYPSDENKR

-491 LYEPSSGEILL
+491 LYEPTEGEVLL

-543 LIDKEFGGDSEQLI
+543 LIEREFGGDTEQLI
-557 KSACKEAY
+557 RSACKEAY
-565 AKEFIDKF
+565 AKEFIDKI

-621 SEKKVQ
+621 SEKNVQ
-627 KALDNISNKNV
+627 RALDNISNKNV

-683 VKSQMDGTQKRKE
+683 VKSQMDGTD
-696 SLNKRD
+696 NKKDNMNKKD
-702 RNSSVFSI
+702 RHSSVYSA
-710 MSSNLEED
+710 MSSNFENELNK
-718 SDKGD
+718 SDD

-753 LVFLASLAS
+753 LVFLASVAS

-802 LVIAVCSA
+802 IVIAVCSA
-810 GFMMLK
+810 GFMALK
-816 IRNFRII
+816 MRNFRII

-911 IISNVVSHYT
+911 IISAVVSHYT

-969 AKKDFLRDAVLK
+969 AKKDFLRDSILK
-981 GIIIGIG
+981 GVIIGIG

-1038 VFISQA
+1038 VFISKA

-1054 LDTKTEI
+1054 LDTKSEI

-1084 NVTFAYP
+1084 NVSFAYP

-1104 TIYPGQAAALVG
+1104 TILPGQAAALVG

-1131 FYDVQDGHGEIL
+1131 FYDVKDGQGEIL
-1143 IDDVNIKDYNL
+1143 IDDINIKDYNL

-1171 KRSVYENILY
+1171 KRNVYENILY

-1201 KFFDKDQMGT
+1201 KFFDKEQMGT

-1267 VSIAHR
+1267 ISIAHR

-1304 GKYMTLYKLSNMQ
+1304 GKYSTLYKFSNVQ

>member
-1 MTEQNATAIDESSIS
+1 MTEQNENTDESIS
-16 SLQVS
+16 SLKVS

-30 KDIENEDYQNSLP
+30 QDVENQNYIPTGST
-43 KGGTSAPLMDDESS
+43 GVPLIDDESS

-62 ELNIEGGLKAK
+62 ELNIEGGQKAK
-73 KNLMFDITDVSVF
+73 KNLMFDIKDVSVF
-86 RLYFHLS
+86 LLYFHLS
-93 EPFEYFLMILGFIGS
+93 EPLEYLLMILGFIGS
-108 LAAGASNPVMAYLTG
+108 VAAGAANPVMAYLTG
-123 STTSDASSGTQDNIN
+123 STTNEASSGTQGNID
-138 SMTEEQKQIFFA
+138 SMSDEEKKTFFA
-150 EFKKTMDKKVREF
+150 EFKKSMDKKVKEF
-163 LYYGAAA
+163 MYYGIAA

-177 NCFWEY
+177 NFFWEY
-183 AALRQM
+183 ASLRQM

-237 IVECTATFIAGL
+237 IVECIATFVAGL
-249 IIAFFSSWKLTLII
+249 IIAFFASWKLTLII

-271 ICLIYMVYSMRKFLF
+271 ISIIYMVSSMRKFIF

-323 HYIDLVHKLDTRA
+323 HYIDLVHRLDTQA
-336 GFKMS
+336 GCKIA
-341 IASAGVNF
+341 IASAGLNF

-357 AIMYARTLLTKDD
+357 AIIYARTLLTKDD
-370 NNLKPGDVMTVCFA
+370 NDIKPGDVMTVCFS

-389 SSFGMMAPNINIIQE
+389 ASFGMMAPNINIIQE
-404 ACIAASDYFTLLN
+404 ACIAASDYFTLLE
-417 RKEQIETSQ
+417 RKEQIDTSQ
-426 SDYKPPRDSIK
+426 STYKPPRDSVK

-447 IYPSDENKK
+447 TYPSDENKR

-491 LYEPSSGEILL
+491 LYEPTEGEVLL

-543 LIDKEFGGDSEQLI
+543 LIEREFGGDTEQLI
-557 KSACKEAY
+557 RSACKEAY
-565 AKEFIDKF
+565 AKEFIDKI

-621 SEKKVQ
+621 SEKNVQ
-627 KALDNISNKNV
+627 RALDNISNKNV

-683 VKSQMDGTQKRKE
+683 VKSQMDGTD
-696 SLNKRD
+696 NKKDNMNKKD
-702 RNSSVFSI
+702 RHSSVYSA
-710 MSSNLEED
+710 MSSNFENELNK
-718 SDKGD
+718 SDD

-753 LVFLASLAS
+753 LVFLASVAS

-802 LVIAVCSA
+802 IVIAVCSA
-810 GFMMLK
+810 GFMALK
-816 IRNFRII
+816 MRNFRII

-911 IISNVVSHYT
+911 IISAVVSHYT

-969 AKKDFLRDAVLK
+969 AKKDFLRDSILK
-981 GIIIGIG
+981 GVIIGIG

-1038 VFISQA
+1038 VFISKA

-1054 LDTKTEI
+1054 LDTKSEI

-1084 NVTFAYP
+1084 NVSFAYP

-1104 TIYPGQAAALVG
+1104 TILPGQAAALVG

-1131 FYDVQDGHGEIL
+1131 FYDVKDGQGEIL
-1143 IDDVNIKDYNL
+1143 IDDINIKDYNL

-1171 KRSVYENILY
+1171 KRNVYENILY

-1201 KFFDKDQMGT
+1201 KFFDKEQMGT

-1267 VSIAHR
+1267 ISIAHR

-1304 GKYMTLYKLSNMQ
+1304 GKYSTLYKFSNVQ

>member
-1 MTEQNATAIDESSIS
+1 MTEQNENTDESIS
-16 SLQVS
+16 SLKVS

-30 KDIENEDYQNSLP
+30 QDVENQNYIPTGST
-43 KGGTSAPLMDDESS
+43 GVPLIDDESS

-62 ELNIEGGLKAK
+62 ELNIEGGQKAK
-73 KNLMFDITDVSVF
+73 KNLMFGIKDVSVF

-93 EPFEYFLMILGFIGS
+93 EPLEYFLMIFGFIGS
-108 LAAGASNPVMAYLTG
+108 VAAGAANPVMAYLTG
-123 STTSDASSGTQDNIN
+123 STTSEASSGTQGNID
-138 SMTEEQKQIFFA
+138 SMSEEEKKTFFA
-150 EFKKTMDKKVREF
+150 EFETSMDKKVREF
-163 LYYGAAA
+163 MYYGIAA

-177 NCFWEY
+177 NFFWEY
-183 AALRQM
+183 ASLRQM

-237 IVECTATFIAGL
+237 IVECIATFVAGL
-249 IIAFFSSWKLTLII
+249 IIAFFASWKLTLII

-271 ICLIYMVYSMRKFLF
+271 ISIIYMVSSMRKFIF

-323 HYIDLVHKLDTRA
+323 HYIDLVHRLDTQA
-336 GFKMS
+336 GCKIA
-341 IASAGVNF
+341 IASAGLNF

-357 AIMYARTLLTKDD
+357 AIIYARTLLTQDD
-370 NNLKPGDVMTVCFA
+370 NDIKPGDVMTVCFS

-389 SSFGMMAPNINIIQE
+389 ASFGMMAPNINIIQE
-404 ACIAASDYFTLLN
+404 ACIAASDYFTLLE
-417 RKEQIETSQ
+417 RKEQIDTSQ
-426 SDYKPPRDSIK
+426 STYKPPRDSVK

-447 IYPSDENKK
+447 TYPSDENKR

-491 LYEPSSGEILL
+491 LYEPTEGEVLL

-543 LIDKEFGGDSEQLI
+543 LIEREFGGDTEQLI
-557 KSACKEAY
+557 RSACKEAY
-565 AKEFIDKF
+565 AKEFIDKI

-621 SEKKVQ
+621 SEKNVQ
-627 KALDNISNKNV
+627 RALDNISNKNV

-683 VKSQMDGTQKRKE
+683 VKSQMDGTDNKE
-696 SLNKRD
+696 YNLDKKDRHSSVYSAMSSDFENELNKGD
-702 RNSSVFSI
+702 
-710 MSSNLEED
+710 
-718 SDKGD
+718 D

-753 LVFLASLAS
+753 LVFFASVAS

-802 LVIAVCSA
+802 IVIAVCAA
-810 GFMMLK
+810 GFMALK
-816 IRNFRII
+816 MRNFRII

-846 FDKEENAPGALLARL
+846 FDKEENAPGALLSRL

-911 IISNVVSHYT
+911 IISEVVSHYT

-969 AKKDFLRDAVLK
+969 AKKDFLRDSILK

-1038 VFISQA
+1038 VFISKA

-1054 LDTKTEI
+1054 LDTKSEI

-1084 NVTFAYP
+1084 NVSFAYP

-1104 TIYPGQAAALVG
+1104 IIHPGQAAALVG

-1131 FYDVQDGHGEIL
+1131 FYDVKDGQGEIL

-1171 KRSVYENILY
+1171 KRNVYENILY

-1201 KFFDKDQMGT
+1201 KFFDKEQMGT

-1267 VSIAHR
+1267 ISIAHR

-1304 GKYMTLYKLSNMQ
+1304 GKYSTLYKFSNVQ

>member
-1 MTEQNATAIDESSIS
+1 MTEQNENTDESIS
-16 SLQVS
+16 SLKVS

-30 KDIENEDYQNSLP
+30 QDVENQNYIPTGST
-43 KGGTSAPLMDDESS
+43 GVPLIDDESS
-57 TGLKR
+57 TGLQR
-62 ELNIEGGLKAK
+62 ELNIEGGQKAK
-73 KNLMFDITDVSVF
+73 KNLMFDIKDVSVF

-93 EPFEYFLMILGFIGS
+93 EPLEYLLMILGFIGS
-108 LAAGASNPVMAYLTG
+108 VAAGAANPVMAYLTG
-123 STTSDASSGTQDNIN
+123 STTSEASSGTQGNID
-138 SMTEEQKQIFFA
+138 SMNDEEKKTFFA
-150 EFKKTMDKKVREF
+150 EFKKSMDKKVKEF
-163 LYYGAAA
+163 MYYGIAA

-177 NCFWEY
+177 NFFWEY
-183 AALRQM
+183 ASLRQM

-237 IVECTATFIAGL
+237 IVECIATFVAGL
-249 IIAFFSSWKLTLII
+249 IIAFFASWKLTLII

-271 ICLIYMVYSMRKFLF
+271 ISIIYMVSSMRKFIF

-323 HYIDLVHKLDTRA
+323 HYIDLVHRLDTQA
-336 GFKMS
+336 GCKIA
-341 IASAGVNF
+341 IASAGLNF

-357 AIMYARTLLTKDD
+357 AIIYARTLLTKDD
-370 NNLKPGDVMTVCFA
+370 NDIKPGDVMTVCFS

-389 SSFGMMAPNINIIQE
+389 ASFGMMAPNINIIQE
-404 ACIAASDYFTLLN
+404 ACIAASDYFTLLE
-417 RKEQIETSQ
+417 RKEQIDTSQ
-426 SDYKPPRDSIK
+426 STYKPPRDSVK

-447 IYPSDENKK
+447 TYPSDENKR

-491 LYEPSSGEILL
+491 LYEPTEGEVLL

-543 LIDKEFGGDSEQLI
+543 LIEREFGGDTEQLI
-557 KSACKEAY
+557 RSACKEAY
-565 AKEFIDKF
+565 AKEFIDKI

-621 SEKKVQ
+621 SEKNVQ
-627 KALDNISNKNV
+627 RALDNISNKNV

-683 VKSQMDGTQKRKE
+683 VKSQMDGTD
-696 SLNKRD
+696 NKKDNMNKKD
-702 RNSSVFSI
+702 RHSSVYSA
-710 MSSNLEED
+710 MSSNFENELNK
-718 SDKGD
+718 SDD

-753 LVFLASLAS
+753 LVFLASVAS

-802 LVIAVCSA
+802 IVIAVCSA
-810 GFMMLK
+810 GFMALK
-816 IRNFRII
+816 MRNFRII

-911 IISNVVSHYT
+911 IISAVVSHYT

-969 AKKDFLRDAVLK
+969 AKKDFLRDSILK
-981 GIIIGIG
+981 GVIIGIG

-1038 VFISQA
+1038 VFISKA

-1054 LDTKTEI
+1054 LDTKSEI

-1084 NVTFAYP
+1084 NVSFAYP

-1104 TIYPGQAAALVG
+1104 TILPGQAAALVG

-1131 FYDVQDGHGEIL
+1131 FYDVKDGQGEIL
-1143 IDDVNIKDYNL
+1143 IDDINIKDYNL

-1171 KRSVYENILY
+1171 KRNVYENILY

-1201 KFFDKDQMGT
+1201 KFFDKEQMGT

-1267 VSIAHR
+1267 ISIAHR

-1304 GKYMTLYKLSNMQ
+1304 GKYSTLYKFSNVQ

>member
-1 MTEQNATAIDESSIS
+1 MTEQNENTDESIS
-16 SLQVS
+16 SLKVS

-30 KDIENEDYQNSLP
+30 QDVENQNYIPTGST
-43 KGGTSAPLMDDESS
+43 GVPLIDDESS

-62 ELNIEGGLKAK
+62 ELNIEGGQKAK
-73 KNLMFDITDVSVF
+73 KNLMFGIKDVSVF

-93 EPFEYFLMILGFIGS
+93 EPLEYFLMIFGFIGS
-108 LAAGASNPVMAYLTG
+108 VAAGAANPVMAYLTG
-123 STTSDASSGTQDNIN
+123 STTSEASSGTQGNID
-138 SMTEEQKQIFFA
+138 SMSEEEKKTFFA
-150 EFKKTMDKKVREF
+150 EFETSMDKKVREF
-163 LYYGAAA
+163 MYYGIAA

-177 NCFWEY
+177 NFFWEY
-183 AALRQM
+183 ASLRQM

-237 IVECTATFIAGL
+237 IVECIATFVAGL
-249 IIAFFSSWKLTLII
+249 IIAFFASWKLTLII

-271 ICLIYMVYSMRKFLF
+271 ISIIYMVSSMRKFIF

-323 HYIDLVHKLDTRA
+323 HYIDLVHRLDTQA
-336 GFKMS
+336 GCKIA
-341 IASAGVNF
+341 IASAGLNF

-357 AIMYARTLLTKDD
+357 AIIYARTLLTQDD
-370 NNLKPGDVMTVCFA
+370 NDIKPGDVMTVCFS

-389 SSFGMMAPNINIIQE
+389 ASFGMMAPNINIIQE
-404 ACIAASDYFTLLN
+404 ACIAASDYFTLLE
-417 RKEQIETSQ
+417 RKEQIDTSQ
-426 SDYKPPRDSIK
+426 STYKPPRDSVK

-447 IYPSDENKK
+447 TYPSDENKR

-491 LYEPSSGEILL
+491 LYEPTEGEVLL

-543 LIDKEFGGDSEQLI
+543 LIEREFGGDTEQLI
-557 KSACKEAY
+557 RSACKEAY
-565 AKEFIDKF
+565 AKEFIDKI

-621 SEKKVQ
+621 SEKNVQ
-627 KALDNISNKNV
+627 RALDNISNKNV

-683 VKSQMDGTQKRKE
+683 VKSQMDGTDNKE
-696 SLNKRD
+696 YKMDKKDRHSSVYSAMSSDFENELNKGD
-702 RNSSVFSI
+702 
-710 MSSNLEED
+710 
-718 SDKGD
+718 D

-753 LVFLASLAS
+753 LVFFASVAS

-802 LVIAVCSA
+802 IVIAVCAA
-810 GFMMLK
+810 GFMALK
-816 IRNFRII
+816 MRNFRII

-846 FDKEENAPGALLARL
+846 FDKEENAPGALLSRL

-911 IISNVVSHYT
+911 IISAVVSHYT

-969 AKKDFLRDAVLK
+969 AKKDFLRDSILK

-1038 VFISQA
+1038 VFISKA

-1054 LDTKTEI
+1054 LDTKSEI

-1084 NVTFAYP
+1084 NVSFAYP

-1104 TIYPGQAAALVG
+1104 IIHPGQAAALVG

-1131 FYDVQDGHGEIL
+1131 FYDVKDGQGEIL

-1171 KRSVYENILY
+1171 KRNVYENILY

-1201 KFFDKDQMGT
+1201 KFFDKEQMGT

-1267 VSIAHR
+1267 ISIAHR

-1304 GKYMTLYKLSNMQ
+1304 GKYSTLYKLSNVQ

>member
-1 MTEQNATAIDESSIS
+1 MTKQNENTDESIS
-16 SLQVS
+16 SLKVS

-30 KDIENEDYQNSLP
+30 QDVENQNYIPTGST
-43 KGGTSAPLMDDESS
+43 GVPLIDDESS

-62 ELNIEGGLKAK
+62 ELNIEGGQKAK
-73 KNLMFDITDVSVF
+73 KNLMFDIKDVSVF

-93 EPFEYFLMILGFIGS
+93 EPLEYLLMILGFIGS
-108 LAAGASNPVMAYLTG
+108 VAAGAANPVMAYLTG
-123 STTSDASSGTQDNIN
+123 STTSEASSGTQGNID
-138 SMTEEQKQIFFA
+138 SMSDEEKKTFFA
-150 EFKKTMDKKVREF
+150 EFKKSMDKKVKEF
-163 LYYGAAA
+163 MYYGIAA

-177 NCFWEY
+177 NFFWEY
-183 AALRQM
+183 ASLRQM

-237 IVECTATFIAGL
+237 IDECIATFVAGL
-249 IIAFFSSWKLTLII
+249 IIAFFASWKLTLII

-271 ICLIYMVYSMRKFLF
+271 ISIIYMVSSMRKFIF

-323 HYIDLVHKLDTRA
+323 HYIDLVHRLDTQA
-336 GFKMS
+336 GCKIA
-341 IASAGVNF
+341 IASAGLNF

-357 AIMYARTLLTKDD
+357 AIIYARTLLTKDD
-370 NNLKPGDVMTVCFA
+370 NDIKPGDVMTVCFS

-389 SSFGMMAPNINIIQE
+389 ASFGMMAPNINIIQE
-404 ACIAASDYFTLLN
+404 ACIAASDYFTLLE
-417 RKEQIETSQ
+417 RKGQIDTSQ
-426 SDYKPPRDSIK
+426 STYKPPRDSVK

-447 IYPSDENKK
+447 TYPSDENKR

-491 LYEPSSGEILL
+491 LYEPTEGEVLL

-543 LIDKEFGGDSEQLI
+543 LIEREFGGDTEQLI
-557 KSACKEAY
+557 RSACKEAY
-565 AKEFIDKF
+565 AKEFIDKI

-621 SEKKVQ
+621 SEKNVQ
-627 KALDNISNKNV
+627 RALDNISNKNV

-683 VKSQMDGTQKRKE
+683 VKSQMDGTD
-696 SLNKRD
+696 NKKDNMNKKD
-702 RNSSVFSI
+702 RHSSVYSA
-710 MSSNLEED
+710 MSSNFENELNK
-718 SDKGD
+718 SDD

-753 LVFLASLAS
+753 LVFLASVAS

-802 LVIAVCSA
+802 IVIAVCSG
-810 GFMMLK
+810 GFMALK
-816 IRNFRII
+816 MRNFNII

-911 IISNVVSHYT
+911 IISAVLSYYT

-969 AKKDFLRDAVLK
+969 AKKDFLRDSILK
-981 GIIIGIG
+981 GVIIGIG

-1038 VFISQA
+1038 VFISKA

-1054 LDTKTEI
+1054 LDTKSEI

-1084 NVTFAYP
+1084 NVSFAYP

-1104 TIYPGQAAALVG
+1104 TILPGQAAALVG

-1131 FYDVQDGHGEIL
+1131 FYDVKDGQGEIL
-1143 IDDVNIKDYNL
+1143 IDDINIKDYNL

-1171 KRSVYENILY
+1171 KRNVYENILY

-1201 KFFDKDQMGT
+1201 KFFDKEQMGT

-1267 VSIAHR
+1267 ISIAHR

-1304 GKYMTLYKLSNMQ
+1304 GKYSTLYKFSNVQ

>member
-1 MTEQNATAIDESSIS
+1 MTEQNENTDESIS
-16 SLQVS
+16 SLKVS

-30 KDIENEDYQNSLP
+30 QDVENQNYIPTGST
-43 KGGTSAPLMDDESS
+43 GVPLIDDESS

-62 ELNIEGGLKAK
+62 ELNIEGGQKAK
-73 KNLMFDITDVSVF
+73 KNLMFDIKDVSVF

-93 EPFEYFLMILGFIGS
+93 EPLEYLLMILGFIGS
-108 LAAGASNPVMAYLTG
+108 VAAGAANPVMAYLTG
-123 STTSDASSGTQDNIN
+123 STTNEASSGTQGNID
-138 SMTEEQKQIFFA
+138 SMSDEEKKTFFA
-150 EFKKTMDKKVREF
+150 EFKKSMDKKVKEF
-163 LYYGAAA
+163 MYYGIAA

-177 NCFWEY
+177 NFFWEY
-183 AALRQM
+183 ASLRQM

-237 IVECTATFIAGL
+237 IVECIATFVAGL
-249 IIAFFSSWKLTLII
+249 IIAFFASWKLTLII

-271 ICLIYMVYSMRKFLF
+271 ISIIYMVSSMRKFIF

-323 HYIDLVHKLDTRA
+323 HYIDLVHRLDTQA
-336 GFKMS
+336 GCKIA
-341 IASAGVNF
+341 IASAGLNF

-357 AIMYARTLLTKDD
+357 AIIYARTLLTKDD
-370 NNLKPGDVMTVCFA
+370 NDIKPGDVMTVCFS

-389 SSFGMMAPNINIIQE
+389 ASFGMMAPNINIIQE
-404 ACIAASDYFTLLN
+404 ACIAASDYFTLLE
-417 RKEQIETSQ
+417 RKEQIDTSQ
-426 SDYKPPRDSIK
+426 STYKPPRDSVK

-447 IYPSDENKK
+447 TYPSDENKR

-465 FEPGQKVALVGES
+465 FEPGKKVALVGES

-491 LYEPSSGEILL
+491 LYEPTEGEVLL

-543 LIDKEFGGDSEQLI
+543 LIEREFGGDTEQLI
-557 KSACKEAY
+557 RSACKEAY
-565 AKEFIDKF
+565 AKEFIDKI

-621 SEKKVQ
+621 SEKNVQ
-627 KALDNISNKNV
+627 RALDNISNKNV

-683 VKSQMDGTQKRKE
+683 VKSQMDGTD
-696 SLNKRD
+696 NKKDNMNKKD
-702 RNSSVFSI
+702 RHSSVYSA
-710 MSSNLEED
+710 MSSNFENELNK
-718 SDKGD
+718 SDD

-753 LVFLASLAS
+753 LVFLASVAS

-802 LVIAVCSA
+802 IVIAVCSA
-810 GFMMLK
+810 GFMALK
-816 IRNFRII
+816 MRNFRII

-911 IISNVVSHYT
+911 IISAVVSHYT

-969 AKKDFLRDAVLK
+969 AKKDFLRDSILK
-981 GIIIGIG
+981 GVIIGIG

-1038 VFISQA
+1038 VFISKA

-1054 LDTKTEI
+1054 LDTKSEI

-1084 NVTFAYP
+1084 NVSFAYP

-1104 TIYPGQAAALVG
+1104 TILPGQAAALVG

-1131 FYDVQDGHGEIL
+1131 FYDVKDGQGEIL
-1143 IDDVNIKDYNL
+1143 IDDINIKDYNL

-1171 KRSVYENILY
+1171 KRNVYENILY

-1201 KFFDKDQMGT
+1201 KFFDKEQMGT

-1267 VSIAHR
+1267 ISIAHR

-1304 GKYMTLYKLSNMQ
+1304 GKYSTLYKFSNVQ

>member
-1 MTEQNATAIDESSIS
+1 MTEQNENTDESIS
-16 SLQVS
+16 SLKVS

-30 KDIENEDYQNSLP
+30 QDVENQNYIPTGST
-43 KGGTSAPLMDDESS
+43 GVPLIDDESS

-62 ELNIEGGLKAK
+62 ELNIEGGQKAK
-73 KNLMFDITDVSVF
+73 KNLMFDIKDVSVF

-93 EPFEYFLMILGFIGS
+93 EPLEYLLMILGFIGS
-108 LAAGASNPVMAYLTG
+108 VAAGAANPVMAYLTG
-123 STTSDASSGTQDNIN
+123 STTNEASSGTQGNID
-138 SMTEEQKQIFFA
+138 SMNDEEKKTFFA
-150 EFKKTMDKKVREF
+150 EFKKSMDKKVKEF
-163 LYYGAAA
+163 MYYGIAA

-177 NCFWEY
+177 NFFWEY
-183 AALRQM
+183 ASLRQM

-237 IVECTATFIAGL
+237 IVECIATFVAGL
-249 IIAFFSSWKLTLII
+249 IIAFFASWKLTLII

-271 ICLIYMVYSMRKFLF
+271 ISIIYMVSSMRKFIF

-323 HYIDLVHKLDTRA
+323 HYIDLVHRLDTQA
-336 GFKMS
+336 GCKIA
-341 IASAGVNF
+341 IASAGLNF

-357 AIMYARTLLTKDD
+357 AIIYARTLLTKDD
-370 NNLKPGDVMTVCFA
+370 NDIKPGDVMTVCFS

-389 SSFGMMAPNINIIQE
+389 ASFGMMAPNINIIQE
-404 ACIAASDYFTLLN
+404 ACIAASDYFTLLE
-417 RKEQIETSQ
+417 RKEQIDTSQ
-426 SDYKPPRDSIK
+426 STYKPPRDSVK

-447 IYPSDENKK
+447 TYPSDENKR

-491 LYEPSSGEILL
+491 LYEPTEGEVLL

-543 LIDKEFGGDSEQLI
+543 LIEREFGGDTEQLI
-557 KSACKEAY
+557 RSACKEAY
-565 AKEFIDKF
+565 AKEFIDKI

-621 SEKKVQ
+621 SEKNVQ
-627 KALDNISNKNV
+627 RALDNISNKNV

-683 VKSQMDGTQKRKE
+683 VKSQMNGTD
-696 SLNKRD
+696 NKKDNMNKKD
-702 RNSSVFSI
+702 RHSSVYSA
-710 MSSNLEED
+710 MSSNFENELNKND
-718 SDKGD
+718 D

-753 LVFLASLAS
+753 LVFLASVAS

-802 LVIAVCSA
+802 IVIAVCSA
-810 GFMMLK
+810 GFMALK
-816 IRNFRII
+816 MRNFRII

-911 IISNVVSHYT
+911 IISAVVSHYT

-969 AKKDFLRDAVLK
+969 AKKDFLRDSILK
-981 GIIIGIG
+981 GVIIGIG
-988 IFSTFCSKATIY
+988 FFSTFCSKATIY

-1038 VFISQA
+1038 VFISKA

-1054 LDTKTEI
+1054 LDTKSEI

-1084 NVTFAYP
+1084 NVSFAYP

-1104 TIYPGQAAALVG
+1104 TILPGQAAALVG

-1131 FYDVQDGHGEIL
+1131 FYDVKDGQGEIL
-1143 IDDVNIKDYNL
+1143 IDDINIKDYNL

-1171 KRSVYENILY
+1171 KRNVYENILY

-1201 KFFDKDQMGT
+1201 KFFDKEQMGT

-1217 GGEKQRLAIARVFL
+1217 GGEKQRLAMARVFL

-1267 VSIAHR
+1267 ISIAHR

-1304 GKYMTLYKLSNMQ
+1304 GKYSTLYKFSNVQ

>member
-1 MTEQNATAIDESSIS
+1 MTEQNENTDESIS
-16 SLQVS
+16 SLKVS

-30 KDIENEDYQNSLP
+30 QDVENQNYIPTGST
-43 KGGTSAPLMDDESS
+43 GVPLIDDESS

-62 ELNIEGGLKAK
+62 ELNIEGGQKAK
-73 KNLMFDITDVSVF
+73 KNLMFGIKDVSVF

-93 EPFEYFLMILGFIGS
+93 EPLEYFLMIFGFIGS
-108 LAAGASNPVMAYLTG
+108 VAAGAANPVMAYLTG
-123 STTSDASSGTQDNIN
+123 STTSEASSGTQGNID
-138 SMTEEQKQIFFA
+138 SMSEEEKKTFFA
-150 EFKKTMDKKVREF
+150 EFETSMDKKVREF
-163 LYYGAAA
+163 MYYGIAA

-177 NCFWEY
+177 NFFWEY
-183 AALRQM
+183 ASLRQM

-237 IVECTATFIAGL
+237 IVECIATFVAGL
-249 IIAFFSSWKLTLII
+249 IIAFFASWKLTLII

-271 ICLIYMVYSMRKFLF
+271 ISIIYMVSSMRKFIF

-323 HYIDLVHKLDTRA
+323 HYIDLVHRLDTQA
-336 GFKMS
+336 GCKIA
-341 IASAGVNF
+341 IASAGLNF
-349 FYFMSYFA
+349 FYFMSYFV
-357 AIMYARTLLTKDD
+357 AIIYARTLLTQDD
-370 NNLKPGDVMTVCFA
+370 NDIKPGDVMTVCFS

-404 ACIAASDYFTLLN
+404 ACIAASDYFTLLE
-417 RKEQIETSQ
+417 RKEQIDTSQ
-426 SDYKPPRDSIK
+426 STYKPPRDSVK

-447 IYPSDENKK
+447 TYPSDENKR

-491 LYEPSSGEILL
+491 LYEPTEGEVLL

-543 LIDKEFGGDSEQLI
+543 LIEREFGGDTEQLI
-557 KSACKEAY
+557 RSACKEAY
-565 AKEFIDKF
+565 AKEFIDKI

-621 SEKKVQ
+621 SEKNVQ
-627 KALDNISNKNV
+627 RALDNISNKNV

-683 VKSQMDGTQKRKE
+683 VKSQMDGTDNKE
-696 SLNKRD
+696 YKMDKKDRHSSVYSAMSSDFENELNKGD
-702 RNSSVFSI
+702 
-710 MSSNLEED
+710 
-718 SDKGD
+718 D

-753 LVFLASLAS
+753 LVFFASVAS

-802 LVIAVCSA
+802 IVIAVCAA
-810 GFMMLK
+810 GFMALK
-816 IRNFRII
+816 MRNFRII

-846 FDKEENAPGALLARL
+846 FDKEENAPGALLSRL

-911 IISNVVSHYT
+911 IISAVVSHYT

-969 AKKDFLRDAVLK
+969 AKKDFLRDSILK

-988 IFSTFCSKATIY
+988 IFATFCSKATIY

-1038 VFISQA
+1038 VFISKA

-1054 LDTKTEI
+1054 LDTKSEI

-1084 NVTFAYP
+1084 NVSFAYP

-1104 TIYPGQAAALVG
+1104 IIHPGQAAALVG

-1131 FYDVQDGHGEIL
+1131 FYDVKDGQGEIL

-1171 KRSVYENILY
+1171 KRNVYENILY

-1201 KFFDKDQMGT
+1201 KFFDKEQMGT

-1267 VSIAHR
+1267 ISIAHR

-1290 IVEQGKHQELLDLH
+1290 IVEQGKHQELLDLQ
-1304 GKYMTLYKLSNMQ
+1304 GKYSKLYKFSNVQ

>member
-1 MTEQNATAIDESSIS
+1 MTEQNENTDESIS
-16 SLQVS
+16 SLKVS

-30 KDIENEDYQNSLP
+30 QDVENQNYIPTGST
-43 KGGTSAPLMDDESS
+43 GVPLIDDESS

-62 ELNIEGGLKAK
+62 ELNIEGGQKAK
-73 KNLMFDITDVSVF
+73 KNLMFGIKDVSVF

-93 EPFEYFLMILGFIGS
+93 EPLEYFLMIFGFIGS
-108 LAAGASNPVMAYLTG
+108 VAAGAANPVMAYLTG
-123 STTSDASSGTQDNIN
+123 STTSEASSGTQGNID
-138 SMTEEQKQIFFA
+138 SMSEEEKKTFFA
-150 EFKKTMDKKVREF
+150 EFETSMDKKVREF
-163 LYYGAAA
+163 MYYGIAA

-177 NCFWEY
+177 NFFWEY
-183 AALRQM
+183 ASLRQM

-237 IVECTATFIAGL
+237 IVECIATFVAGL
-249 IIAFFSSWKLTLII
+249 IIAFFASWKLTLII

-271 ICLIYMVYSMRKFLF
+271 ISIIYMVSSMRKFIF

-323 HYIDLVHKLDTRA
+323 HYIDLVHRLDTQA
-336 GFKMS
+336 GCKIA
-341 IASAGVNF
+341 IASAGLNF

-357 AIMYARTLLTKDD
+357 AIIYARTLLTQDD
-370 NNLKPGDVMTVCFA
+370 NDIKPGDVMTVCFS

-389 SSFGMMAPNINIIQE
+389 ASFGMMAPNINIIQE
-404 ACIAASDYFTLLN
+404 ACIAASDYFTLLE
-417 RKEQIETSQ
+417 RKEQIDTSQ
-426 SDYKPPRDSIK
+426 STYKPPRDSVK

-447 IYPSDENKK
+447 TYPSDENKR

-491 LYEPSSGEILL
+491 LYEPTEGEVLL

-543 LIDKEFGGDSEQLI
+543 LIEREFGGDTEQLI
-557 KSACKEAY
+557 RSACKEAY
-565 AKEFIDKF
+565 AKEFIDKI

-621 SEKKVQ
+621 SEKNVQ
-627 KALDNISNKNV
+627 RALDNISNKNV

-683 VKSQMDGTQKRKE
+683 VKSQMDGTDNKE
-696 SLNKRD
+696 YKMDKKDRHSSVYSAMSSDFENELNKGD
-702 RNSSVFSI
+702 
-710 MSSNLEED
+710 
-718 SDKGD
+718 D

-753 LVFLASLAS
+753 LVFFASVAS

-802 LVIAVCSA
+802 IVIAVCAA
-810 GFMMLK
+810 GFMALK
-816 IRNFRII
+816 MRNFRII

-846 FDKEENAPGALLARL
+846 FDKEENAPGALLSRL

-911 IISNVVSHYT
+911 IISAVVSHYT

-969 AKKDFLRDAVLK
+969 AKKDFLRDSILK

-1038 VFISQA
+1038 VFISKA

-1054 LDTKTEI
+1054 LDTKSEI

-1084 NVTFAYP
+1084 NVSFAYP

-1104 TIYPGQAAALVG
+1104 IIHPGQAAALVG

-1131 FYDVQDGHGEIL
+1131 FYDVKDGQGEIL

-1171 KRSVYENILY
+1171 KRNVYENILY

-1201 KFFDKDQMGT
+1201 KFFDKEQMGT

-1267 VSIAHR
+1267 ISIAHR

-1290 IVEQGKHQELLDLH
+1290 IVEQGKHQELLDLQ
-1304 GKYMTLYKLSNMQ
+1304 GKYSKLYKFSNVQ